1 MHYILKL
8 PGTIATVV
16 NYPTSS
22 PAYAD
27 VNAAS
32 LAVVKI
38 NNQGEGW
45 NPITSV
51 VYA

>member
-27 VNAAS
+27 VNEAS
-32 LAVVKI
+32 READRI
-38 NNQGEGW
+38 NGRYGMLRL
-45 NPITSV
+45 